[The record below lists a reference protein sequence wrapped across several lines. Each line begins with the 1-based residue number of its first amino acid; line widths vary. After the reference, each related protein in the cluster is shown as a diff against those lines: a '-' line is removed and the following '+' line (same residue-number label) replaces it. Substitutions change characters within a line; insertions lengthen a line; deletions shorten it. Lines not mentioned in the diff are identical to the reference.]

1 MDDMM
6 FRIVAC
12 LVTTSLFCIAT
23 IKLLGAMQQANYKN
37 QTFWR
42 WLKRKDNLYFNRLT
56 LLSLCLLF
64 SSAVT
69 SLCFSFLG
77 KRMALLLSALPFL
90 GLIFIFGIVDEKFAF
105 KVPMKCTRRFKRL
118 FVAYIFVTAC
128 ISYGF
133 IAILWMLSRLNGSA
147 LYGLIAFIPYAAMPV
162 LLPVF
167 LCLANAVMGIF
178 ENAKNK
184 KFVER
189 AGQVLDECS
198 MIKVA
203 VVGSYG
209 KTSVKNILK
218 TLLCEKYETVETPES
233 YNTPIGI
240 AKTVF
245 SDAWQNKKVFIAEMG
260 ARKRGDIEEL
270 CQLVKPDYAIFTGV
284 CEQHIETFGSIEN
297 VYQEK
302 SRILTHTKK
311 VVVCGESLKQWLGN
325 DVSNNVQ
332 FSGKLQVK
340 DVQFYAKETHCIF
353 VLEGKEIAVKTKLLG
368 KAAIEN
374 MRMAALLAYEMGLT
388 AEEIERG
395 LAKIKPI
402 PHRLQLLESGGVYI
416 LDDGYNANPCGAKE
430 ALEALS
436 RFEGKKWVITPGI
449 IECGVLEEC
458 VNAQLGENIANSG
471 ADRLVLVGETLINA
485 VKVGYQSADGD
496 MKKLSVVK
504 TLSEAQMLL
513 AQEAQAGDC
522 VLFLN
527 DLPDVY

>member
-1 MDDMM
+1 MDDVML
-6 FRIVAC
+6 RIVAC
-12 LVTTSLFCIAT
+12 LVTTVLFCTAT
-23 IKLLGAMQQANYKN
+23 VKLLGAMQQANYKN

-56 LLSLCLLF
+56 LLSLCLLL
-64 SSAVT
+64 SSAIT

-77 KRMALLLSALPFL
+77 NREALFLSALPFL
-90 GLIFIFGIVDEKFAF
+90 GLSFVFGVVDEKFAF
-105 KVPMKCTRRFKRL
+105 KVPMKRTGRMKRL
-118 FVAYIFVTAC
+118 FAAYVFITACVSYIF
-128 ISYGF
+128 
-133 IAILWMLSRLNGSA
+133 IAGLWVLSALNGST
-147 LYGLIAFIPYAAMPV
+147 LYALIAFAPYAVMPI

-178 ENAKNK
+178 ENARNR
-184 KFVER
+184 KFVKR

-218 TLLCEKYETVETPES
+218 TVLNERFATVETPES
-233 YNTPIGI
+233 YNTPIGV

-260 ARKRGDIEEL
+260 ARKQGDIEEL
-270 CQLVKPDYAIFTGV
+270 CRLVKPDYAIFTGV
-284 CEQHIETFGSIEN
+284 CEQHIETFGAIEN
-297 VYQEK
+297 IYAEK
-302 SRILTHTKK
+302 SRIFSHTKNA
-311 VVVCGESLKQWLGN
+311 VVCGESLSHWLEK
-325 DVSNNVQ
+325 DLAKNVTL
-332 FSGKLQVK
+332 STKLQVK
-340 DVQFYAKETHCIF
+340 DVRFYAKETECTF
-353 VLEGKEIAVKTKLLG
+353 VLDGKEIFVKTKLLG
-368 KAAIEN
+368 KAAIDN

-395 LAKIKPI
+395 LAKVKPI
-402 PHRLQLLESGGVYI
+402 PHRLQLLENGGVYI

-430 ALEALS
+430 ALDALG
-436 RFEGKKWVITPGI
+436 RFDGTKWVITPGI

-458 VNAQLGENIANSG
+458 VNAQLGAEIVHSG
-471 ADRLVLVGETLINA
+471 ADKVILIGETLINA
-485 VKVGYQSADGD
+485 VKAGYQSVGGD
-496 MKKLSVVK
+496 MKKLTVVK
-504 TLSEAQMLL
+504 TLHEAQQLL
-513 AQEAQAGDC
+513 AKEVQTGDC